1 MAGNKRTSSSLAAT
15 GGTAT
20 RRRTTTSVAAAA
32 AQTNQPE
39 PDVVQSTSEATAQDN
54 TDPPTSVTTPNLSK
68 HIMNLLGSKAAA
80 KKSLEWML
88 KVGLYDPRSDAEN
101 DPTQKTD
108 EELKETA
115 SRTVKLGI
123 FPSLLSCIF
132 TFQDAEVIVEEA
144 LAVFG
149 ALLRILDDFGDLLMA
164 IELDALASIIGSM
177 KAHPQ
182 NSMILRMSIYSLGVC
197 FGLVDGK
204 RIENLQ
210 ETNDAAISKLLEID
224 GSLATII
231 SCTDSEELK
240 THQPANRNL
249 MNLIFDIIECD
260 NDLGRKYKMR
270 ELLVAEG
277 AITKV
282 AKVLETFTEDEE
294 VQECAREAMYKLIP
308 KE

>member
-88 KVGLYDPRSDAEN
+88 KVGLYDPRSEN
-101 DPTQKTD
+101 PTKKTD

-115 SRTVKLGI
+115 SRAIKLGI
-123 FPSLLSCIF
+123 FPTLLACMS

-144 LAVFG
+144 LAVFES
-149 ALLRILDDFGDLLMA
+149 LPDS
-164 IELDALASIIGSM
+164 DAKTSLIQLA
-177 KAHPQ
+177 Q
-182 NSMILRMSIYSLGVC
+182 YLIYRS
-197 FGLVDGK
+197 
-204 RIENLQ
+204 
-210 ETNDAAISKLLEID
+210 
-224 GSLATII
+224 
-231 SCTDSEELK
+231 
-240 THQPANRNL
+240 H
-249 MNLIFDIIECD
+249 
-260 NDLGRKYKMR
+260 
-270 ELLVAEG
+270 
-277 AITKV
+277 
-282 AKVLETFTEDEE
+282 
-294 VQECAREAMYKLIP
+294 
-308 KE
+308 